1 MNHPNIAPPGS
12 PNVPAPNIPIITPVP
27 RSHTGDDV
35 RAQLAA
41 ADAAAGTG
49 LNTSGIRPVD
59 LNVLVRMD
67 EVKTQTAG
75 GVLLPEAHA
84 DLAAQ
89 RDIEVTF
96 IEAGKSCFKEWEP
109 DCRPTPGQRVIISR
123 HAGMEVKGRTD
134 GLVYRVLSDV
144 DVRAVIEDQGEQA

>member
-1 MNHPNIAPPGS
+1 MTQTQS
-12 PNVPAPNIPIITPVP
+12 IPIITPVP
-27 RSHTGDDV
+27 RSHTGADV
-35 RAQLAA
+35 RAQFAA

-49 LNTSGIRPVD
+49 MNTSGIRPVD

-67 EVKTQTAG
+67 PVKEKTSG
-75 GVLLPEAHA
+75 GVILPEAHA

-96 IEAGKSCFKEWEP
+96 IEAGKSCFKDWEAG
-109 DCRPTPGQRVIISR
+109 CRPEPGDRVIISR

-134 GLVYRVLSDV
+134 GQTYRILSDV
-144 DVRAVIEDQGEQA
+144 DVRAIIKGDQA